1 MEIGVQAIFFVLLV
15 NVTEMPV
22 LMLNYH
28 VLVLLNVLL
37 A

>member
-1 MEIGVQAIFFVLLV
+1 MEIGVQTMLIVLLV
-15 NVTEMPV
+15 TATEMPV